1 MHLSS
6 TRYHHHTIM
15 CSNNTTMCSHSI
27 IMCSHS
33 ITPRG
38 ITRYLSTTHR
48 EEIEVEEEE
57 EGDLDESED

>member
-1 MHLSS
+1 
-6 TRYHHHTIM
+6 
-15 CSNNTTMCSHSI
+15 MCSHSI

-38 ITRYLSTTHR
+38 ITRYISTTHR
-48 EEIEVEEEE
+48 EEIEVDIEVEEEE